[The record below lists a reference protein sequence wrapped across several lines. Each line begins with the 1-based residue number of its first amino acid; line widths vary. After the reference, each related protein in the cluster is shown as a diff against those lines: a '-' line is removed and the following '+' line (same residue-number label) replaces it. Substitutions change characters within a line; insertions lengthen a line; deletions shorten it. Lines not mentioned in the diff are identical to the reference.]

1 MVLSSSTSQAG
12 SRLIPRID
20 AGDILAGEI
29 EGVKSVIASIQE
41 CRERPPAAIFS
52 EPMSSGS
59 SEEKIRDECESE
71 VIVDSNDAAHLSAPV
86 EHVVEDGDA
95 EGVVVNN
102 SNGSCWTR
110 RVGRCKRTVAR
121 RGLAA

>member
-1 MVLSSSTSQAG
+1 
-12 SRLIPRID
+12 
-20 AGDILAGEI
+20 
-29 EGVKSVIASIQE
+29 
-41 CRERPPAAIFS
+41 
-52 EPMSSGS
+52 MSGGS

-110 RVGRCKRTVAR
+110 R
-121 RGLAA
+121 